1 MNTGKEM
8 CEVLKSMRKKLA
20 EQYGLVYEPTE
31 CHHEGSCQGTCPRC
45 DAELRDLQRQLEEK
59 GVPHV
64 EFDDM
69 MNAEVEKLYQKQMN
83 KLQEQLNEDNKTI
96 DITEGM
102 PGPPILP
109 PGIQVLEGDMQSPP
123 ENITRY
129 KRTLYKNCAVAGI
142 SFHDIDDIWEELYVG
157 CKIALVRDKKNKHD
171 RNAVAVAL
179 ADDYD
184 GNPDDFDFDYILG
197 YIPRSE
203 NEHIAMMLD
212 MGWSEMF
219 ECEISELNE
228 HRPYSDRLHIDIYIR
243 SKEECE
249 DQHCDQ
255 LRALALDE
263 DRYNRIASDLINKG
277 NTYFRWGGFPPWER
291 SLPIKG
297 DNVVFVHR
305 RDKECVLYLMHLIAT
320 GDDAYPFVED
330 KEELNM
336 VDDCTHYVFTN
347 VKGPI
352 VMGKEDVAFLDE
364 EIIDKLQPEEY
375 LTKEA
380 SDRLK
385 EIFDNII

>member
-1 MNTGKEM
+1 MNAGKEM
-8 CEVLKSMRKKLA
+8 CEVLKSMRKKIA

-31 CHHEGSCQGTCPRC
+31 CLHEGNCQGTCPRC

-83 KLQEQLNEDNKTI
+83 ELKEQLNEDNKTI
-96 DITEGM
+96 DVTEGM

-109 PGIQVLEGDMQSPP
+109 PGIQALEGDMQAPP
-123 ENITRY
+123 ELTTRY
-129 KRTLYKNCAVAGI
+129 KRTLYKSCAVAGI

-157 CKIALVRDKKNKHD
+157 CDIALVRDKNNKHD

-203 NEHIAMMLD
+203 NEHIAMMMD
-212 MGWSEMF
+212 MGWTEMF
-219 ECEISELNE
+219 ECKISELNE
-228 HRPYSDRLHIDIYIR
+228 HRPYSDRIHIDIYIR
-243 SKEECE
+243 SKEEYE
-249 DQHCDQ
+249 EKHCDQ
-255 LRALALDE
+255 LRALSFDE
-263 DRYNRIASDLINKG
+263 DEYNRIASDLIKNG

-291 SLPIKG
+291 SLPTKD

-305 RDKECVLYLMHLIAT
+305 RDNECVLYLMHLIAT

-352 VMGKEDVAFLDE
+352 VIKKEDIAFLDE
-364 EIIDKLQPEEY
+364 EIIDDVQPENY
-375 LTKEA
+375 LSKEA

-385 EIFDNII
+385 EIFSNIK

>member
-1 MNTGKEM
+1 
-8 CEVLKSMRKKLA
+8 
-20 EQYGLVYEPTE
+20 
-31 CHHEGSCQGTCPRC
+31 
-45 DAELRDLQRQLEEK
+45 
-59 GVPHV
+59 
-64 EFDDM
+64 
-69 MNAEVEKLYQKQMN
+69 
-83 KLQEQLNEDNKTI
+83 
-96 DITEGM
+96 
-102 PGPPILP
+102 
-109 PGIQVLEGDMQSPP
+109 
-123 ENITRY
+123 
-129 KRTLYKNCAVAGI
+129 
-142 SFHDIDDIWEELYVG
+142 
-157 CKIALVRDKKNKHD
+157 
-171 RNAVAVAL
+171 
-179 ADDYD
+179 
-184 GNPDDFDFDYILG
+184 
-197 YIPRSE
+197 
-203 NEHIAMMLD
+203 
-212 MGWSEMF
+212 
-219 ECEISELNE
+219 LNE

-255 LRALALDE
+255 LRALALEEDE
-263 DRYNRIASDLINKG
+263 YNRIASDLTNKG

-305 RDKECVLYLMHLIAT
+305 RDNECVLYLMHLIAT

-330 KEELNM
+330 KEELNR

-385 EIFDNII
+385 GIFSNIK